1 MKKLVSA
8 LAVLLVIG
16 FAEVSFA
23 AVAVKVGK
31 VEAVS
36 GEAMVLR
43 YKAQTPVALT
53 LNAPIYLRD
62 LITTGKD
69 GKVKLFM
76 KDSTMLTLGKDSKLE
91 IKEYLIKP
99 DKGVR
104 KSTLGLMMGTL
115 RSFVAKAFKAAGNK
129 FEVET
134 PTAVA
139 GVRGTNFSVRVY
151 PDGRVTVLCTKG
163 SAFVFNRALG
173 AAAGQTVVTANMATN
188 VEPGKAPTPAFPATP
203 EMLNDMSG
211 GNYSSVDV
219 VNAEDESD
227 VAAAVEAAAAQ
238 AAADAQAAA
247 AAQAAADAAAAQA
260 AADAAAAAAAA
271 NPDDAALAQAALDA
285 AQAAADAQAVA
296 DAATADAAAA
306 QAAAA
311 TAAAQSTGLA
321 AAASTLNSGGIT
333 ISPIP
338 SGGAG
343 GGGVP
348 PSPNK

>member
-1 MKKLVSA
+1 M
-8 LAVLLVIG
+8 LVIG

-247 AAQAAADAAAAQA
+247 AAQAVAAAAAAQAAADAAAAQA